1 MAYIL
6 IVIALRICLFRFSSV
21 DYIIHAYRSVVNI
34 NILNL
39 QVAGAGKSNLHV
51 LARALL
57 CIVR

>member
-21 DYIIHAYRSVVNI
+21 DYIIHVYRSVVNI
-34 NILNL
+34 NILNP
-39 QVAGAGKSNLHV
+39 QVASAGKSNLHV